1 MKRVLVVEK
10 TSAATIESVNVLN
23 VVSEHDNVT
32 QARHFLKNEA
42 DDGTYSILTQVLA
55 DVLVKTRKETK
66 RDLEGGQGFIHRGVN
81 K

>member
-1 MKRVLVVEK
+1 VKRVLVITMIQPE
-10 TSAATIESVNVLN
+10 EGRFD
-23 VVSEHDNVT
+23 VVSEHDTVA

-42 DDGTYSILTQVLA
+42 PDGTYSILTQVLA
-55 DVLVKTRKETK
+55 DVLVKSRKETK

>member
-1 MKRVLVVEK
+1 MKRVLVVELGGGQ
-10 TSAATIESVNVLN
+10 ATVVLSVT
-23 VVSEHDNVT
+23 SEHDTVA

-42 DDGTYSILTQVLA
+42 EDGTYSILTQVLA
-55 DVLVKTRKETK
+55 NVVVKMRKETR